1 MTLGENIYNH
11 RKRSGMSQ
19 DELAERLGVSRQSVS
34 KWETDTAVP
43 EVERLVAMSEIFGTT
58 LDELV
63 KGEKA
68 TQPDTERR
76 GEATT
81 AEPAFPMRKIA
92 GTILFCF
99 AFLAF
104 LVLTI
109 LGGILSGL
117 IFASPFALCGAVC
130 FIFKKRIG
138 LWCCWS
144 VFFAVDLY
152 FCRATALN
160 RANILHTF
168 SWTYSMNYM
177 ILALSWLSFLVLVA
191 LMVWTAISF
200 RKNEIGKRKSAIT
213 AGVSIAAIAL
223 SKLLGHL
230 LGLWHYSVI
239 TTPDLVYSKIRGASR
254 IFSWCIFGLS
264 WVEISAFTVLFVLSA
279 AAIYKYRLGKGKK

>member
-11 RKRSGMSQ
+11 RKRIGMSQ
-19 DELAERLGVSRQSVS
+19 DGLAERLGVSRQSVS

-43 EVERLVAMSEIFGTT
+43 EVERLVAMSKIFGIT

-68 TQPDTERR
+68 PLPDTDRR
-76 GEATT
+76 AEAVT
-81 AEPAFPMRKIA
+81 AEPTFPMRKIA

-99 AFLAF
+99 AFLTF

-109 LGGILSGL
+109 LGGVLSGL

-144 VFFAVDLY
+144 VFFAADLY
-152 FCRATALN
+152 FSRATALN

-177 ILALSWLSFLVLVA
+177 ILALSWVSFLVMLS
-191 LMVWTAISF
+191 LMLWTAVSF
-200 RKNEIGKRKSAIT
+200 RKSEIGKRKSAISAGISIT
-213 AGVSIAAIAL
+213 AIVL
-223 SKLLGHL
+223 SKLLGNL
-230 LGLWHYSVI
+230 LARWHYSVV
-239 TTPDLVYSKIRGASR
+239 TTPDLEGSKIRSASR
-254 IFSWCIFGLS
+254 IFSWSAFGLS
-264 WVEISAFTVLFVLSA
+264 WVEIVAFTVLFVLCGT
-279 AAIYKYRLGKGKK
+279 AIYKYRLGKK